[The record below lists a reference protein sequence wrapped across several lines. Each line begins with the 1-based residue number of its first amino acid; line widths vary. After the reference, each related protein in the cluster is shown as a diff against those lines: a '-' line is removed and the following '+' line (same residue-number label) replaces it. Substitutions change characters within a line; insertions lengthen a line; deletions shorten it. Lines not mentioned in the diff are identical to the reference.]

1 MNFRGVLPIVV
12 NLYKIYKKF
21 VGILIIFCC
30 LWIAQSIND
39 SQKKK
44 EQETEKQAKE
54 KLKNERFINVRIIEQ
69 L

>member
-1 MNFRGVLPIVV
+1 M
-12 NLYKIYKKF
+12 NLYKIYMEF
-21 VGILIIFCC
+21 VGILIISCC

-54 KLKNERFINVRIIEQ
+54 KLKNERFINVRIIEK

>member
-1 MNFRGVLPIVV
+1 MNFSGVLSIVI
-12 NLYKIYKKF
+12 NLYKIYMEF
-21 VGILIIFCC
+21 VGILIISCC

-44 EQETEKQAKE
+44 EQETEKQTKE
-54 KLKNERFINVRIIEQ
+54 KLKNERFINVRIIEK

>member
-1 MNFRGVLPIVV
+1 MNFSGVLSIVV
-12 NLYKIYKKF
+12 NLYKIYMEF
-21 VGILIIFCC
+21 VGILIISCC

-54 KLKNERFINVRIIEQ
+54 KLKNERFINVRIIEK

>member
-1 MNFRGVLPIVV
+1 MNFSGVLSIVV
-12 NLYKIYKKF
+12 NLYKIYMEF
-21 VGILIIFCC
+21 VGILIISCC

-44 EQETEKQAKE
+44 EQETEKQTKE
-54 KLKNERFINVRIIEQ
+54 KLKNERFINVRIIEK

>member
-1 MNFRGVLPIVV
+1 MNFSGVLFVVV
-12 NLYKIYKKF
+12 NLYKIYMEF
-21 VGILIIFCC
+21 VGILIISCC

-54 KLKNERFINVRIIEQ
+54 KLKNERFINVRIIEK

>member
-1 MNFRGVLPIVV
+1 MNFSGVLFIVV
-12 NLYKIYKKF
+12 NLYKIYMEF
-21 VGILIIFCC
+21 VGILIISCC

-44 EQETEKQAKE
+44 EQETEKQTKE
-54 KLKNERFINVRIIEQ
+54 KLKNERFINVRIIEK

>member
-1 MNFRGVLPIVV
+1 MNFSGILSIVV
-12 NLYKIYKKF
+12 NLYKIYMEF
-21 VGILIIFCC
+21 VGILIISCC

-54 KLKNERFINVRIIEQ
+54 KLKNERFINVRIIEK

>member
-1 MNFRGVLPIVV
+1 ME
-12 NLYKIYKKF
+12 
-21 VGILIIFCC
+21 ILIISCC

-44 EQETEKQAKE
+44 EQEAEKQTKE
-54 KLKNERFINVRIIEQ
+54 KLKNERFINVRIIEK

>member
-1 MNFRGVLPIVV
+1 MNFSGVLSIVI
-12 NLYKIYKKF
+12 NLYKIYMEF
-21 VGILIIFCC
+21 VGILIISCC

-54 KLKNERFINVRIIEQ
+54 KLKNERFINVRIIEK

>member
-1 MNFRGVLPIVV
+1 MNFSGVLFIVV
-12 NLYKIYKKF
+12 NLYKIYMEF
-21 VGILIIFCC
+21 VGILIISCC

-54 KLKNERFINVRIIEQ
+54 KLKNERFINVRIIEK

>member
-1 MNFRGVLPIVV
+1 MNFSDVLFVVV
-12 NLYKIYKKF
+12 NLYKIYMEF
-21 VGILIIFCC
+21 VGILIISCC

-44 EQETEKQAKE
+44 EQEAEKQTKE
-54 KLKNERFINVRIIEQ
+54 KLKNERFINVRIIEK

>member
-1 MNFRGVLPIVV
+1 MTFSGVLSIVV
-12 NLYKIYKKF
+12 NLYKIYMEF
-21 VGILIIFCC
+21 VGILIISCC

-54 KLKNERFINVRIIEQ
+54 KLKNERFINVRIIEK

>member
-1 MNFRGVLPIVV
+1 MNFSGAVFIVI
-12 NLYKIYKKF
+12 NLYKIYIKF
-21 VGILIIFCC
+21 VEILIISCC

-44 EQETEKQAKE
+44 EQEAEKQTKE
-54 KLKNERFINVRIIEQ
+54 KLKNERFINVRIIEK

>member
-1 MNFRGVLPIVV
+1 MNFSGVVFIVI
-12 NLYKIYKKF
+12 NLYKIYMEF
-21 VGILIIFCC
+21 VGILIISCC

-44 EQETEKQAKE
+44 EQETEKQTKE
-54 KLKNERFINVRIIEQ
+54 KLKNERFINVRIIEK

>member
-1 MNFRGVLPIVV
+1 MNFSGVLFVVV
-12 NLYKIYKKF
+12 NLYKIYMEF
-21 VGILIIFCC
+21 VGILIISCC

-44 EQETEKQAKE
+44 EQETEKQTKE
-54 KLKNERFINVRIIEQ
+54 KLKNERFINVRIIEK

>member
-1 MNFRGVLPIVV
+1 ME
-12 NLYKIYKKF
+12 F
-21 VGILIIFCC
+21 VGILIISCC

-44 EQETEKQAKE
+44 EQEAEKQTKE
-54 KLKNERFINVRIIEQ
+54 KLKNERFINVRIIEK

>member
-1 MNFRGVLPIVV
+1 MNLSGVLSIVV
-12 NLYKIYKKF
+12 NLYKIYMEF
-21 VGILIIFCC
+21 VGILIISCC

-44 EQETEKQAKE
+44 EQETEKQTKE
-54 KLKNERFINVRIIEQ
+54 KLKNERFINVRIIEK